1 MTKLTL
7 VLVDDYLLTRISN
20 KRQLSAY
27 CEFEILGDY
36 KYGKDCLKALKKQRP
51 DVALIDCDLSDIN
64 GIELCKI
71 IKEKYPKIK
80 VIMQSHHQDD
90 SKILTSLSAG
100 ACGYVIKG
108 ETDLKKAIDTVSK
121 GIFFLDLELATSAF
135 SKIPAMNMNNLENIY
150 KYEYLKNNLTK
161 RELEVLELIVEG
173 KTNSQIAHD
182 IYVSTNTAKAHVGS
196 ILEKFGVKDRLQAAV
211 IAVRANLF

>member
-7 VLVDDYLLTRISN
+7 VMVDDYLLTRISH
-20 KRQLSAY
+20 KRQL
-27 CEFEILGDY
+27 EDKFEILGDY
-36 KYGKDCLKALKKQRP
+36 KSAKDCLKALEKQCP
-51 DVALIDCDLSDIN
+51 DIVLADCELSDMC

-80 VIMQSHHQDD
+80 VIMSSSYEDA
-90 SKILTSLSAG
+90 SKILASISAG

-108 ETDLKKAIDTVSK
+108 KSDVRKAIDIVSK
-121 GIFFLDLELATSAF
+121 EMFFIDLDIAISTF
-135 SKIPAMNMNNLENIY
+135 SKIPLLNIKSSEDMR
-150 KYEYLKNNLTK
+150 KYEYVKQNLTK

-173 KTNSQIAHD
+173 KTNSQIAQD
-182 IYVSTNTAKAHVGS
+182 IFVSTNTAKAHVGS